1 MPQVDVMI
9 QKFQITEQIFV
20 HSNEDKTNT
29 IPLKDFLI
37 KNFQIP
43 NDDLERIC
51 NYISKDTKLER
62 IIFDLP
68 GLIQSRVQYEKL
80 QINFNDELEDGCL
93 HLEVGI
99 FSSLDIKNS
108 LKLENSLEE
117 QLYDLYDWDSCDKV
131 ILNVE

>member
-9 QKFQITEQIFV
+9 QKFQITEQIFA

-99 FSSLDIKNS
+99 FSSLDMKNS

>member
-1 MPQVDVMI
+1 MP
-9 QKFQITEQIFV
+9 
-20 HSNEDKTNT
+20 SNEDKTKT
-29 IPLKDFLI
+29 MPLYDFLI
-37 KNFQIP
+37 KNFQVP
-43 NDDLERIC
+43 NNDLERIC
-51 NYISKDTKLER
+51 NFISKDTKLER

-68 GLIQSRVQYEKL
+68 SLIQSNMQYEKL

-99 FSSLDIKNS
+99 FSPLDIQNS

>member
-99 FSSLDIKNS
+99 FSSLDMKNS

>member
-99 FSSLDIKNS
+99 FSSLDIQNS